1 MEAARSYLCLYSGG
15 ENVTLAQ
22 CSVSSCELTTVSDD
36 IITIINSNYLSIG
49 LPTVLPVKGNLRMSE
64 KIQT

>member
-1 MEAARSYLCLYSGG
+1 
-15 ENVTLAQ
+15 VTLAQ